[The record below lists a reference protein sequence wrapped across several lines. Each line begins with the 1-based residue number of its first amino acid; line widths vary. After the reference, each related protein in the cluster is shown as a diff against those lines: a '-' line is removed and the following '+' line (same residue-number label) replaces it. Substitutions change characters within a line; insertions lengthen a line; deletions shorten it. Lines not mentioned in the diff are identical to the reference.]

1 LAGFRRQIAA
11 NIAIGI
17 SLPARVWHN
26 FDTMED
32 RRQPRNGKRPL
43 SPLDAAALR
52 SLALS
57 YVGRYATT
65 RARLDHYLRRK
76 LRERGWADE
85 APFDSAALADDFVR
99 LGYVDDAS
107 FAASRTASLL
117 RRGYGPARVSA
128 TLSQAGIEAETV
140 AKYSTLEREDA
151 VAAARAFARR
161 KRIGPFG
168 PPIPDRKA
176 ADRALAAMLRAGHRF
191 EIARE
196 VLSLSQKMAETESP

>member
-1 LAGFRRQIAA
+1 VAS
-11 NIAIGI
+11 IAIGI

-26 FDTMED
+26 FDTMAD
-32 RRQPRNGKRPL
+32 RRQPRNGKRSPP
-43 SPLDAAALR
+43 PLDGAALR
-52 SLALS
+52 SLALN

-65 RARLDHYLRRK
+65 RARLDDYLRRK
-76 LRERGWADE
+76 LRERGWADDT
-85 APFDSAALADDFVR
+85 PFDSAAITDDFVR
-99 LGYVDDAS
+99 LGYIDDAS

-128 TLSQAGIEAETV
+128 TLSQAGIEAEIV
-140 AKYSTLEREDA
+140 AEHCTLEREDA
-151 VAAARAFARR
+151 LAAALAFARR

-168 PPIPDRKA
+168 QPIPDGKA

-196 VLSLSQKMAETESP
+196 VLSLSQKMAETE